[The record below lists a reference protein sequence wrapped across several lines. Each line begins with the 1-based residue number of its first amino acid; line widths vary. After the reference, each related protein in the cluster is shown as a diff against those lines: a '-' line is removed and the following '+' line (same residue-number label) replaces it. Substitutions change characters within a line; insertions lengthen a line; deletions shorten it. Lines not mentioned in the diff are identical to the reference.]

1 MSVQPEPMVLFNVST
16 KEHVEYANPGAAM
29 AAYGRQNFAPEL
41 RLMKLSDYESEYGAL
56 ARVGLK
62 PSDVVAITAED
73 QFVQAGIDA
82 REASK
87 APVQPRH
94 DVFVRDP
101 APNAVPVP
109 EAKGG
114 TISEEAIE
122 RIEKHEEALRAMG
135 FEPTPPVYAKGT
147 RVINYGDNRFAEL
160 RSEWETLPKASEA
173 WESLAKNVEREER
186 VDLTAKARDLCMD
199 DDGRLVVPGYGN
211 ITVEKRAFANLLSK
225 FRMEVPEDYGIE
237 TYGGKAVRGNQV
249 FPSAGPL
256 MARMDP
262 DLRAHV
268 FNEMSCGVDPELTL
282 KLRTRVNK
290 GNRSLFATVSPG
302 YTVVDANEIAKM
314 VGSSRALDDSRAQ
327 VTYNPESTNVQVDCI
342 WMPNDRPRNL
352 AAGDFFKAGFRF
364 RTNDSGAG
372 SLKGGGIVYRNL
384 CLNLLIVAQDYA
396 PMVQLRHW
404 GDMAQ
409 IETELI
415 GATRKVREGMR
426 AILDDW
432 GVLANEHIRR
442 HELWGQT
449 FDTVEEG
456 LIWAVENEKIGKN
469 ISSKVL
475 QENLLNGYKFE
486 QGDTPAALI
495 NAMTRA
501 AWEGKFSESE
511 RAQLESE
518 AGKLVPLFA
527 RAVEA

>member
-1 MSVQPEPMVLFNVST
+1 MSAQIPEPMVLHDVET
-16 KEHVEYANPGAAM
+16 GEHVEFPNPKEAM
-29 AAYGRQNFAPEL
+29 AAYARQNFAPNL
-41 RLMKLSDYESEYGAL
+41 RIVKLCD
-56 ARVGLK
+56 
-62 PSDVVAITAED
+62 
-73 QFVQAGIDA
+73 F
-82 REASK
+82 EAPEPETVK
-87 APVQPRH
+87 ATTQPRH

-109 EAKGG
+109 EARGG

-122 RIEKHEEALRAMG
+122 RIERDEAVLRAMG

-147 RVINYGDNRFAEL
+147 RVIDYGDNRFAEL
-160 RSEWETLPKASEA
+160 RSEWETLPEAAKA
-173 WESLAKNVEREER
+173 WEGLAKAVEGEDR
-186 VDLTAKARDLCMD
+186 VDLPIRAADLAMD
-199 DDGRLVVPGYGN
+199 DDGKLVVPGYGN
-211 ITVEKRAFANLLSK
+211 ITVEKRGFANLLSK
-225 FRMEVPEDYGIE
+225 FRMEASEDYGIE
-237 TYGGKAVRGNQV
+237 SHGGKAARGNQV
-249 FPSAGPL
+249 FPSAAPV
-256 MARMDP
+256 MARMEP

-268 FNEMSCGVDPELTL
+268 FNKMSGETDPELML
-282 KLRTRVNK
+282 KLRTRETNGK
-290 GNRSLFATVSPG
+290 RSLFATVSPG

-314 VGSSRALDDSRAQ
+314 VGGSRALDDSRAH
-327 VTYNPESTNVQVDCI
+327 VYYNPKSTNVQVDCI
-342 WMPNDRPRNL
+342 WMPNERPRNL

-415 GATRKVREGMR
+415 GATRKVREGMS

-432 GVLANEHIRR
+432 GVLANTLIDDVEM
-442 HELWGQT
+442 WGQT
-449 FDTVEEG
+449 FPCVEDA
-456 LIWAVENEKIGKN
+456 LVWAVENEKIGKN

-527 RAVEA
+527 HAVE